1 VGSPQLHQKEDR
13 LRKELVNARN
23 TADALIH
30 TTEKTM
36 AEMGEKVDADVRME
50 VEQAINN
57 LKQVVKNEDISILR
71 QRTETLNQVA
81 HKLGKEVHQQP
92 GSGGEQANDP
102 SSAPAQNPR
111 QFHVVFP

>member
-57 LKQVVKNEDISILR
+57 LKQVVKNENISILR
-71 QRTETLNQVA
+71 QRTETL
-81 HKLGKEVHQQP
+81 KLGQEMHQQHA
-92 GSGGEQANDP
+92 SGGEQANDP